1 MRSMNA
7 KSSLPPAPVSS
18 RHKSG
23 AGLIGPPNF
32 ARKPAAGLSGPR
44 AVLLACGNSLR
55 QDDGVGLRIA
65 EAAEQLFPA
74 SRLRIAAAQ
83 QFTPEMAVELA
94 EAELAIFVDASVT
107 DEPGSIRITRMA
119 GLPGPQELGAG
130 AELEE
135 SHRLD
140 PPALLALARAL
151 RGRAPEQAFVV
162 TIGVGSLGYGEQ
174 MTGPL
179 RQAVPRA
186 LRLVESLLRSTTQRP
201 HA

>member
-1 MRSMNA
+1 MRSVNA
-7 KSSLPPAPVSS
+7 VASLPPAP
-18 RHKSG
+18 RAPLKPT
-23 AGLIGPPNF
+23 AGLDGPP
-32 ARKPAAGLSGPR
+32 

-74 SRLRIAAAQ
+74 SRLRIVAAQ

-94 EAELAIFVDASVT
+94 EAGLAIFVDACVT
-107 DEPGSIRITRMA
+107 DEPGAIRIAPVTAQESTLGSGAGGA
-119 GLPGPQELGAG
+119 GLQET
-130 AELEE
+130 
-135 SHRLD
+135 HRLD
-140 PPALLALARAL
+140 PPAMLALARAL
-151 RGRAPEQAFVV
+151 CGRTPAQAFAV

-186 LRLVESLLRSTTQRP
+186 LRLLESLLGSTVQRP
-201 HA
+201 DHQR